1 MISGIVDSE
10 RNIEEIVMASSK
22 YTFTLLAA
30 LILLLGLCTS
40 VMSEPDVGVTGVGH
54 IIDAGCREGYV
65 KINGV
70 CVEDLWVF
78 HFKLFREYKNFSNFK
93 VFQTSALFGVC
104 IRLLSSLMG
113 KIQPAVSDL

>member
-22 YTFTLLAA
+22 YTFILLAA

-78 HFKLFREYKNFSNFK
+78 HFKLFREYIKIFLILKFFK
-93 VFQTSALFGVC
+93 LLHCLGSVFDCWV
-104 IRLLSSLMG
+104 R
-113 KIQPAVSDL
+113 